1 MWSKFQVTKTW
12 DFLTGVLNRALGT
25 PEAEMQLSGQHQGSK
40 TQGFKAIAI
49 GAFQFLGEGGGGKG
63 QEGTEQIPSY
73 RGFMPAR

>member
-12 DFLTGVLNRALGT
+12 DFLTGVLKRALGT
-25 PEAEMQLSGQHQGSK
+25 LEAEMQLSRQHQESK

-49 GAFQFLGEGGGGKG
+49 AAFQFLGERGGGKG
-63 QEGTEQIPSY
+63 LERTEQIPSY